1 MDLSE
6 EMKLIKRGT
15 KEIISEEELEQ
26 KLINSKK
33 NKKTISY

>member
-26 KLINSKK
+26 KLINSKE
-33 NKKTISY
+33 